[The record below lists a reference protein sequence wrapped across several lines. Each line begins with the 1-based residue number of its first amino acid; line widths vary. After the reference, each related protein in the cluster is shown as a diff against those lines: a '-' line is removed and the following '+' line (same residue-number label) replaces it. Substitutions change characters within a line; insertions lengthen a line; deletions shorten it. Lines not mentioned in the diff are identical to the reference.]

1 MGQTLEDKIRENGVM
16 DQIRV
21 ILDHPDS
28 DLAKLEAWDKAINKA
43 NKDYIRKTNAQFEK
57 FLSWEAKEMIKMIG
71 EYIQEKGYIDTE
83 ELVDYHKII
92 LYALGTCEYKPE
104 Q

>member
-43 NKDYIRKTNAQFEK
+43 NKDYIRKTNVVGSETGGITQNISAYEV
-57 FLSWEAKEMIKMIG
+57 EH
-71 EYIQEKGYIDTE
+71 QEKGYIDTE